1 MNRVSAPTR
10 APLSRVGAG
19 AAFLACLAGG
29 SPAALADNCEAHRL
43 GSLLGKPYSQER
55 AAGVSKADT
64 IRTLTLGK
72 TVVTAEYQSDRLN
85 IFVDLK
91 RIVVRAECG

>member
-29 SPAALADNCEAHRL
+29 SPAALADNCEAHHL
-43 GSLLGKPYSQER
+43 GSLPGQALFARARGRRLESGQLFER
-55 AAGVSKADT
+55 
-64 IRTLTLGK
+64 
-72 TVVTAEYQSDRLN
+72 
-85 IFVDLK
+85 
-91 RIVVRAECG
+91 